1 MERAHFGGWLA
12 ATCDPLP
19 ADFGWWVV
27 RVTVQ
32 QPSPDGIPGARS
44 TVVAMAWVAEGAA
57 ADGLIIRLI
66 VQTIRWGRS
75 GAVQIDEACNLG
87 RPGRSGAVQIDLEH
101 QVRSWC
107 LAIRCWLRVVGT
119 GFLGVAVAWT
129 GATAILLA

>member
-1 MERAHFGGWLA
+1 
-12 ATCDPLP
+12 
-19 ADFGWWVV
+19 
-27 RVTVQ
+27 
-32 QPSPDGIPGARS
+32 
-44 TVVAMAWVAEGAA
+44 MAWVAEGAA

-66 VQTIRWGRS
+66 VQTIRW
-75 GAVQIDEACNLG
+75 
-87 RPGRSGAVQIDLEH
+87 GRSGAVQIDLEH